1 MSLVKTFWN
10 QSAEPENTTLANL
23 LYNIR
28 KDDQEGLIYD
38 HIEIE
43 DIESFAE
50 EFVEYPIF
58 DALVTPYSQLE
69 RKMNIIFQV
78 MQKAGGDVKATS
90 VEVSKPFK
98 KYGTV
103 QVGVVF
109 TMSDEQTVTIFLHN
123 PDTTPT
129 KLTPKDELV
138 SWKWLI
144 NKKDVTI
151 VVAPEQGKDL
161 NVREVARRIM
171 KLVNKNSAAFLR
183 QNAKLRERKEKI
195 EAAEKNIQDKEKLLS
210 SLLEEIKLLEGEV
223 EERKVTLKKVEAKQ
237 AEIEAQRKAEEEARK
252 KAEEEAR
259 KKAEEEA
266 RKKAEA
272 EAKAKEE
279 EERKK
284 AEEAKKAAEK
294 TAPANE
300 DEAFLKG
307 VIAGTVDPNTDENM
321 ARLETIAESHDKD
334 GDPLLDL
341 VNQAL
346 DVLAGGA
353 VNEAQKALAA

>member
-1 MSLVKTFWN
+1 
-10 QSAEPENTTLANL
+10 
-23 LYNIR
+23 
-28 KDDQEGLIYD
+28 
-38 HIEIE
+38 
-43 DIESFAE
+43 
-50 EFVEYPIF
+50 
-58 DALVTPYSQLE
+58 
-69 RKMNIIFQV
+69 
-78 MQKAGGDVKATS
+78 
-90 VEVSKPFK
+90 
-98 KYGTV
+98 
-103 QVGVVF
+103 
-109 TMSDEQTVTIFLHN
+109 
-123 PDTTPT
+123 
-129 KLTPKDELV
+129 
-138 SWKWLI
+138 
-144 NKKDVTI
+144 
-151 VVAPEQGKDL
+151 
-161 NVREVARRIM
+161 M

-223 EERKVTLKKVEAKQ
+223 EERKVTLKEVEAKQ
-237 AEIEAQRKAEEEARK
+237 AEIEAQR

-321 ARLETIAESHDKD
+321 ARLETIAEAHDKD

-346 DVLAGGA
+346 DVLASGA
-353 VNEAQKALAA
+353 VNDAQKTLAA